1 MPLWT
6 IDDRDIKVIVP
17 PKLEADLEDCHL
29 NPNQI
34 AFLYCYITTCGHV
47 ARAAEAARIS
57 RITHYYWLKNC
68 PNYAVAWERVKSLA
82 AQALLDAA
90 IERAS
95 HGVEEPVFYKGEVCG
110 SIHKYSDTLL
120 ALLLKGEFPDK
131 YKDRAEVKT
140 GNIDGE
146 VLRIDPG
153 REVLSDQKLAALL
166 DLGQKLLGEAK
177 EAKDAARQAEAE
189 AKPNPNK

>member
-1 MPLWT
+1 MPLWN
-6 IDDRDIKVIVP
+6 IDDRDIKVVVP
-17 PKLEADLEDCHL
+17 PKLEADLADYHL
-29 NPNQI
+29 APNQL

-47 ARAAEAARIS
+47 ARAAEAACIS
-57 RITHYYWLKNC
+57 RVTHYHWLKNC
-68 PNYAVAWERVKSLA
+68 PNYATAWERVKPLA
-82 AQALLDAA
+82 AQALLDGA
-90 IERAS
+90 IERAA
-95 HGVEEPVFYKGEVCG
+95 HGVEEPVFYKGDVCG
-110 SIHKYSDTLL
+110 SILKYSDQLM
-120 ALLLKGEFPDK
+120 ALLLKGEFPEK

-177 EAKDAARQAEAE
+177 EATDAARQAEA
-189 AKPNPNK
+189 KPNQDK